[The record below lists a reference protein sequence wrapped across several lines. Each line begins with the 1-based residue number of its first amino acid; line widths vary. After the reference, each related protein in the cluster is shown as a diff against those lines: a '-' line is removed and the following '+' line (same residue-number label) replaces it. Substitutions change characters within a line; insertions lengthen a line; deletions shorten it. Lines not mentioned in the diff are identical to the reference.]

1 MERKKM
7 VKNELNLPQECIN
20 TFYASF
26 SKATRS
32 LWKKNK
38 LFQSILEP
46 RNLSAVVDL
55 QI

>member
-1 MERKKM
+1 MPLLAKR
-7 VKNELNLPQECIN
+7 QEV
-20 TFYASF
+20 YG
-26 SKATRS
+26 
-32 LWKKNK
+32 KNK